1 MTGNRQAQR
10 AFDAGILSLGLA
22 IDGQESVRD
31 LDYAKLAFTRA
42 TEWDPGMC
50 DAWLGR
56 AAAGEVTREVLFNL
70 FKTSPTTLFREQRR
84 LGLAPRTL
92 AGRFVVGQY
101 IDYPL
106 ASYVE
111 IWLAQASM
119 LLTEGDFDEAERVL
133 DDLAEYRKSQL
144 SQPEREIHDRICAYV
159 RGVLHYQTQRW
170 PDVMTLLAGS
180 AEWDD
185 AFLAAGANVMVGT
198 ACAQLGL
205 FGEAI
210 RRMELAE
217 VGPIPAAATT
227 ARFCRG
233 LCLRETGKEI
243 EAQALFEKVF
253 SEAPD
258 FEANTGAMRDRKYRI
273 TVTSRE
279 QIEARTNRWDPASA
293 PSADQMG
300 REERDD
306 KAKRTLAAARKELD
320 QQIGLAAVKTQVA
333 KLQATAQL
341 ARIRAEKGMASVP
354 RGQHLAFTGPP
365 GTGKTTVARVVAK
378 IYCGLGLLK
387 TDSLIEAKRA
397 DFVGQHLGSTAIKTS
412 KLIDSAMDGV
422 LFIDEA
428 YTLIQ
433 AGLSGGDAFG
443 REAVDTLLAR
453 MEDDRDRLV
462 VIIAG
467 YDGEIDR
474 LLAANDGLASRFAKR
489 VKFDSYTPDELG
501 EIGQFIARK
510 RDSEVSDEARAL
522 LVESCA
528 TLYNKQ
534 STDQNGQPRRGIDLA
549 GNGRFIRNVIEAAE
563 EEREFRLANDENLD
577 LSAVDESVLM
587 RIEADD
593 MRNALGNVLATL
605 R

>member
-10 AFDAGILSLGLA
+10 AFDAGVLSLGIA
-22 IDGQESVRD
+22 IDGQESTPD
-31 LDYAKLAFTRA
+31 LEYAKLAFQRA

-56 AAAGEVTREVLFNL
+56 AAAGEITPEVVFNL
-70 FKTSPTTLFREQRR
+70 YKTSGSTLYREQRR
-84 LGLAPRTL
+84 LGLAPRQL

-106 ASYVE
+106 AGYTE
-111 IWLAQASM
+111 IWLAQATQLISA
-119 LLTEGDFDEAERVL
+119 GDYDEAEQVL
-133 DDLAEYRKSQL
+133 DELARHRAGLL
-144 SQPEREIHDRICAYV
+144 SQPDQDLDDRICQYV
-159 RGVLHYQTQRW
+159 RGLLHYTTQRW
-170 PDVMTLLAGS
+170 PDVMTVLAGS
-180 AEWDD
+180 ADWQDSY
-185 AFLAAGANVMVGT
+185 LAAGAHVMVGT

-210 RRMELAE
+210 RRMEAAE
-217 VGPIPAAATT
+217 SGPIPAAATT

-233 LCLRETGKEI
+233 LCLREMGRED

-258 FEANTGAMRDRKYRI
+258 FAANTQAMRDRKYRL
-273 TVTSRE
+273 TVTSKE
-279 QIEARTNRWDPASA
+279 LIDARTDRWDPASA
-293 PSADQMG
+293 PTAEQVET
-300 REERDD
+300 EERGDR
-306 KAKRTLAAARKELD
+306 AKRLLEVARAELD
-320 QQIGLAAVKTQVA
+320 EQIGLAAVKTQVA

-341 ARIRAEKGMASVP
+341 AKIRAEKGMSSAP

-365 GTGKTTVARVVAK
+365 GTGKTTIARVVAK

-387 TDSLIEAKRA
+387 TDRLVEVKRS
-397 DFVGQHLGSTAIKTS
+397 DFVGEHLGSTAIKTN

-422 LFIDEA
+422 LFVDEA
-428 YTLIQ
+428 YTLVQ
-433 AGLSGGDAFG
+433 TGLSGGDAFG

-453 MEDDRDRLV
+453 MENDRDRLI

-474 LLAANDGLASRFAKR
+474 FLASNDGLASRFAKR
-489 VKFDSYTPDELG
+489 VKFESYTPEELG
-501 EIGQFIARK
+501 RIGQFIASK
-510 RDSEVSDEARAL
+510 RDSEVAEDALELLQAACRELYQRQVVDQSGEQRRA
-522 LVESCA
+522 V
-528 TLYNKQ
+528 
-534 STDQNGQPRRGIDLA
+534 DLA

-563 EEREFRLANDENLD
+563 EEREFRLATDESID
-577 LSAVDESVLM
+577 LSAVDETVLM
-587 RIEADD
+587 RIEGAD
-593 MRNALGNVLATL
+593 MAKALEGVLGGL

>member
-10 AFDAGILSLGLA
+10 AFDAGVLSLGIA
-22 IDGQESVRD
+22 IDGQESTPD
-31 LDYAKLAFTRA
+31 LEYAKLAFQRA

-56 AAAGEVTREVLFNL
+56 AAAGEITPEVVFNL
-70 FKTSPTTLFREQRR
+70 YKTSSSTLFREQRR
-84 LGLAPRTL
+84 LGLAPRQL

-106 ASYVE
+106 AGYTE
-111 IWLAQASM
+111 IWLAQATQ
-119 LLTEGDFDEAERVL
+119 LIGAGDYDEAEKVL
-133 DDLAEYRKSQL
+133 DELARHRAGLL
-144 SQPEREIHDRICAYV
+144 SQPDQDLDDRICQYV
-159 RGVLHYQTQRW
+159 RGLLHYTTQRW
-170 PDVMTLLAGS
+170 PDVMTVLAGS
-180 AEWDD
+180 AEWKD
-185 AFLAAGANVMVGT
+185 AYLAAGAHVMVGT

-210 RRMELAE
+210 RRMEAAE
-217 VGPIPAAATT
+217 NGPIPAAATT

-233 LCLRETGKEI
+233 LCLREMGRED

-258 FEANTGAMRDRKYRI
+258 FESNTQAMRDRKYRL
-273 TVTSRE
+273 TVTSKE
-279 QIEARTNRWDPASA
+279 LIDARTDRWDPASA
-293 PSADQMG
+293 PTAEQVEDS
-300 REERDD
+300 ERDD
-306 KAKRTLAAARKELD
+306 RAKRLLEVARAELD
-320 QQIGLAAVKTQVA
+320 EQIGLAAVKTQVA

-341 ARIRAEKGMASVP
+341 AKIRAEKGMSSAP

-365 GTGKTTVARVVAK
+365 GTGKTTIARVVAK

-387 TDSLIEAKRA
+387 TDRLVEVKRS
-397 DFVGQHLGSTAIKTS
+397 DFVGEHLGSTAIKTN

-422 LFIDEA
+422 LFVDEA

-433 AGLSGGDAFG
+433 TGLSGGDAFG

-453 MEDDRDRLV
+453 MENDRDRLI

-474 LLAANDGLASRFAKR
+474 FLASNDGLASRFAKR
-489 VKFDSYTPDELG
+489 VKFESYTPDELSR
-501 EIGQFIARK
+501 IGQFIARK
-510 RDSEVSDEARAL
+510 RDSEVAEEALELLQAACGELYAREVVDQSGETHRA
-522 LVESCA
+522 V
-528 TLYNKQ
+528 
-534 STDQNGQPRRGIDLA
+534 DLA

-563 EEREFRLANDENLD
+563 EEREFRLATDDSID

-587 RIEADD
+587 RIEGAD
-593 MRNALGNVLATL
+593 MAKALEGVLGGL

>member
-10 AFDAGILSLGLA
+10 AFDAGVLSLGIV
-22 IDGQESVRD
+22 IDGQESARD

-56 AAAGEVTREVLFNL
+56 AAAGELTREVLFNL
-70 FKTSPTTLFREQRR
+70 FKSSPNTLFREQRR
-84 LGLAPRTL
+84 LGLPPRAL
-92 AGRFVVGQY
+92 AGRFVIGQY

-106 ASYVE
+106 AGYVE
-111 IWLAQASM
+111 IWLAQAAQ
-119 LLTEGDFDEAERVL
+119 LINDGDHDEAERVL
-133 DDLAEYRKSQL
+133 DELARYRKSQL
-144 SQPEREIHDRICAYV
+144 SQPDKAIDDRICAYV
-159 RGVLHYQTQRW
+159 RAVLHYQTQRW
-170 PDVMTLLAGS
+170 PDVMAVLNGS
-180 AEWDD
+180 TEWEDPY
-185 AFLAAGANVMVGT
+185 LAAGAHVMVGT

-210 RRMELAE
+210 RRMEQAE
-217 VGPIPAAATT
+217 AGPIPAAATT

-233 LCLRETGKEI
+233 LCLRENGNET

-258 FEANTGAMRDRKYRI
+258 FEANAAAMRDRKYRI
-273 TVTSRE
+273 TVTTKE
-279 QIEARTNRWDPASA
+279 QIDARTDRWDPGSA
-293 PSADQMG
+293 PTTDQMG

-306 KAKRTLAAARKELD
+306 KAKRILEIARKELD
-320 QQIGLAAVKTQVA
+320 EQIGLAAVKTQVA

-341 ARIRAEKGMASVP
+341 SKIRAEKGMASVS

-365 GTGKTTVARVVAK
+365 GTGKTTVARVVAR

-387 TDSLIEAKRA
+387 TDHLIEAKRA

-412 KLIDSAMDGV
+412 QLIDTAMDGV

-433 AGLSGGDAFG
+433 TGLSGGDAFG

-467 YDGEIDR
+467 YESEIDR
-474 LLAANDGLASRFAKR
+474 LLASNDGLASRFSKR
-489 VKFDSYTPDELG
+489 VKFDSYSPVELG
-501 EIGQFIARK
+501 EIGQFIAKK
-510 RDSEVSDEARAL
+510 RDSDVADEALAL
-522 LVESCA
+522 LIQACEV
-528 TLYNKQ
+528 LYAREVA
-534 STDQNGQPRRGIDLA
+534 DQNGATHRGIDLA
-549 GNGRFIRNVIEAAE
+549 GNGRFVRNVIEAAE
-563 EEREFRLANDENLD
+563 EEREFRLATDESLD
-577 LSAVDESVLM
+577 LSSVDADVLM
-587 RIEADD
+587 RIEAVD
-593 MRNALGNVLATL
+593 MQNALDNVLATL

>member
-306 KAKRTLAAARKELD
+306 KAKRTLAAARKELTSRSVLPPSRLRSPNCKPPRNSP
-320 QQIGLAAVKTQVA
+320 GSALRKAWRACHAA
-333 KLQATAQL
+333 
-341 ARIRAEKGMASVP
+341 S
-354 RGQHLAFTGPP
+354 
-365 GTGKTTVARVVAK
+365 
-378 IYCGLGLLK
+378 
-387 TDSLIEAKRA
+387 
-397 DFVGQHLGSTAIKTS
+397 
-412 KLIDSAMDGV
+412 
-422 LFIDEA
+422 
-428 YTLIQ
+428 
-433 AGLSGGDAFG
+433 
-443 REAVDTLLAR
+443 TLLLPAR
-453 MEDDRDRLV
+453 PAPARPPSPELSPKS
-462 VIIAG
+462 IAG
-467 YDGEIDR
+467 SGY
-474 LLAANDGLASRFAKR
+474 
-489 VKFDSYTPDELG
+489 
-501 EIGQFIARK
+501 
-510 RDSEVSDEARAL
+510 
-522 LVESCA
+522 
-528 TLYNKQ
+528 
-534 STDQNGQPRRGIDLA
+534 
-549 GNGRFIRNVIEAAE
+549 
-563 EEREFRLANDENLD
+563 
-577 LSAVDESVLM
+577 
-587 RIEADD
+587 
-593 MRNALGNVLATL
+593 
-605 R
+605 